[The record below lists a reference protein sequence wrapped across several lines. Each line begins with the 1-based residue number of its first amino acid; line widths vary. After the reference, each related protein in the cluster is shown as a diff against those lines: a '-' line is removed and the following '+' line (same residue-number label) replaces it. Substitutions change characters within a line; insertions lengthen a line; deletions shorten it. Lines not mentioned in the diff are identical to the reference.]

1 MFLPESYG
9 LFDYLGIRK
18 TVKNNRINIV
28 SNSVDC
34 PMPKTTKTTV
44 TQNSEGQYQTTIPK
58 ALGDAM
64 NLEGEKVEWEVK
76 SGNKLEV
83 KVVNE

>member
-1 MFLPESYG
+1 
-9 LFDYLGIRK
+9 
-18 TVKNNRINIV
+18 
-28 SNSVDC
+28 
-34 PMPKTTKTTV
+34 MPKTTKTTV

-64 NLEGEKVEWEVK
+64 NLEGKKVEWEVK

-83 KVVNE
+83 KVVNK